1 MAEPAPQPSAQIDG
15 RLVASF
21 NTYDGM
27 IDAMRER
34 AQERRI
40 ALTSPEAA
48 ALANLP
54 EYYIAKLLSVH
65 PVRRIGM
72 ISLGPLLSVLG
83 VKLLMVEDPEMM
95 ARMDRLALQ
104 KFGKPLK
111 SRNES
116 CVHNG
121 AAITFRFSRRHMQ
134 IIGQKGLTVRW
145 GEAARNRVLRARHAA
160 HARWDKMTPS
170 QRSAVN
176 RKLAR
181 RRLTKAQRAE
191 AKARGG
197 EAK

>member
-1 MAEPAPQPSAQIDG
+1 MPEAASQPAPITDRVVG
-15 RLVASF
+15 SF

-27 IDAMRER
+27 IDAMRLR
-34 AQERRI
+34 AQERKI
-40 ALTSPEAA
+40 AITSSEVA

-54 EYYIAKLLSVH
+54 EYYVAKLLSVH

-83 VKLLMVEDPEMM
+83 VKLLMVEDREMIEK
-95 ARMDRLALQ
+95 MDRVAVQ

-111 SRNES
+111 PRNES
-116 CVHNG
+116 CVHND
-121 AAITFRFSRRHMQ
+121 AAITFKFSRRHMQ
-134 IIGQKGLTVRW
+134 KIGKNGAKVRW

-160 HARWDKMTPS
+160 RVRWDKMTPK

-181 RRLTKAQRAE
+181 IRLAAERRPGSSSK
-191 AKARGG
+191 
-197 EAK
+197 